1 MPLYVSLCHVTDHKF
16 SSELDSSGSLTPHD
30 TPFTLQAASIPDYVS
45 EVVRQELGVSRGYF
59 DNLGKLQQH
68 AATIPARLRLF
79 NFMRKRLLTCR
90 G

>member
-1 MPLYVSLCHVTDHKF
+1 MPLYVSLCYVTNSKV

-30 TPFTLQAASIPDYVS
+30 TFTLQAASIPGYVS
-45 EVVRQELGVSRGYF
+45 EDVKQELGVSRGYF
-59 DNLGKLQQH
+59 DNLGKLQQQ
-68 AATIPARLRLF
+68 AATFPARMRLF